1 MKSLVIRGATVK
13 DILSIVRVRLA
24 ALTEEELRGFSTQDW
39 VLFDSTEKLQ
49 QAWDRE
55 NVLKDGFEVYVVE
68 DEGEIVGYI
77 VFKIIDDYG
86 YIENIIVAKEEQGK
100 GIGRALVTHVEG
112 IVNAKGYYLMKTDT
126 TENAEGIPWKAYGFW
141 IKLGYHDTGER
152 LITQWD
158 FKTIPF
164 IKRLK

>member
-1 MKSLVIRGATVK
+1 MTSLVIRAATVK
-13 DILSIVRVRLA
+13 DISSIVRVRSA
-24 ALTEEELRGFSTQDW
+24 ALTEDEIRGFSAPEW
-39 VLFDSTEKLQ
+39 VIFDSTEKLQ

-55 NVLKDGFEVYVVE
+55 NVLKDGFEVFVVE

-77 VFKIIDDYG
+77 VFKIKRDYG
-86 YIENIIVAKEEQGK
+86 YINNIIVAKEEQGK

-112 IVNAKGYYLMKTDT
+112 IAKSKGYYLMKTDT
-126 TENAEGIPWKAYGFW
+126 TENAEGIQWKAYGFW
-141 IKLGYHDTGER
+141 TKLGYHDTGER
-152 LITQWD
+152 LTTQWD